1 MPLYGAGAQ
10 NKSGIIPRKIKN
22 KYAMLSQL
30 MV

>member
-10 NKSGIIPRKIKN
+10 NKTALFPEKSECT
-22 KYAMLSQL
+22 MLSQL